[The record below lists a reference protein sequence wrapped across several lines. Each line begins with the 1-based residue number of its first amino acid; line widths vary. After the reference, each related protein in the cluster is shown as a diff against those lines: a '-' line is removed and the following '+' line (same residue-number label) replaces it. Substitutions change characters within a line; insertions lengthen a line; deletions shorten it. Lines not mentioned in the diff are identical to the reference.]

1 MNKKSKNHASAL
13 DVSIDFG
20 RVSLLQKMLFAKQ
33 LALMLKSGM
42 SITDALKLIYSS
54 SQGTFKQIIADIYNS
69 VKAGRGLAAV
79 MARYPRVFSS
89 FFQGAVLA
97 GEASG
102 NLELNLQNVAAQLKK
117 DKELVD
123 KIKSALFYP
132 VIVIVAA
139 IIIASFVALYVLP
152 KITPL
157 LLGFKVQ
164 LPWTTRFLIWLS
176 AFMQAWGLY
185 LLAAFVVMVI
195 LTVLVIRQNWAS
207 PFFHRLYLTTPVVGN
222 LTRNL
227 NLSRISFNLGIL
239 LRSGL
244 TITESLTLV
253 AGSLN
258 NYYYRQ
264 ALVKV
269 AGGVTKGGSLAA
281 SLARYPDYFPEMMLK
296 MLKVGEESGH
306 LEDSLL
312 YIAEFYET
320 EIDTATKNLATALEP
335 ALLIFI
341 GLVVGF
347 LAIAIITP
355 IYSITGSITR

>member
-1 MNKKSKNHASAL
+1 MPKGGKRQASAL
-13 DVSIDFG
+13 DINLDFG
-20 RVSLLQKMLFAKQ
+20 RVTLVQKMLLAKQ
-33 LALMLKSGM
+33 LSLMLKAGI

-54 SQGTFKQIIADIYNS
+54 SQGSFKQIIAEIYGS
-69 VKAGRGLAAV
+69 VKAGHGLAGALTH
-79 MARYPRVFSS
+79 YPRIFSS

-102 NLELNLQNVAAQLKK
+102 NLQLNLQNVAEQLKK

-123 KIKSALFYP
+123 KIKAALFYP
-132 VIVIVAA
+132 VIVMVAA
-139 IIIASFVALYVLP
+139 TLIASFVAVYVLP

-157 LLGFKVQ
+157 LLNFKVQ
-164 LPWTTRFLIWLS
+164 LPWTTRSLIAIS
-176 AFMQAWGLY
+176 MFMQAWGLQ
-185 LLAAFVVMVI
+185 
-195 LTVLVIRQNWAS
+195 VLVVVAVLIIVMIVLIKQSWTA
-207 PFFHRLYLTTPVVGN
+207 PFFHRLYLGVPVLGT

-227 NLSRISFNLGIL
+227 NLARIAFNLGIL

-244 TITESLTLV
+244 TITEALSLV
-253 AGSLN
+253 AGSLD
-258 NYYYRQ
+258 NYYYSQ
-264 ALVKV
+264 ALMKV
-269 AGGVTKGGSLAA
+269 SSGVTKGGSLAS
-281 SLARYPDYFPEMMLK
+281 SLARYPEYFPEMMLK
-296 MLKVGEESGH
+296 MIKVGEESGH

-312 YIAEFYET
+312 YVAEFYET